1 MGIWSMTWKL
11 ECVNR
16 DVQSHAIVKA
26 QMWVDIQSG
35 TRISEGV
42 RMCILS
48 LTDRCEGFAWI
59 SRSEGFDVDI

>member
-1 MGIWSMTWKL
+1 MGIWSMTWKR

-16 DVQSHAIVKA
+16 DVQSHARVKA
-26 QMWVDIQSG
+26 QMWVDIQSW

-42 RMCILS
+42 RMGVLS
-48 LTDRCEGFAWI
+48 LTDSCEGFAWI

>member
-1 MGIWSMTWKL
+1 MGIRSMTWKH

-16 DVQSHAIVKA
+16 DAQSHARVKA

-42 RMCILS
+42 RMGVLS
-48 LTDRCEGFAWI
+48 LTDRCEGLA
-59 SRSEGFDVDI
+59 